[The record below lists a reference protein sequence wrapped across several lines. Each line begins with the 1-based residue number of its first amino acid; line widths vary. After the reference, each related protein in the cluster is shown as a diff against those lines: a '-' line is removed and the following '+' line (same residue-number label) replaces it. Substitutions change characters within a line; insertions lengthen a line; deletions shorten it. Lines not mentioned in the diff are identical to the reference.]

1 MHENGIDR
9 NTVMKMT
16 GLSENDL
23 AQTRRSQKSELPGGK
38 LPWDMI
44 IKTRTQNHTEYDIYQ
59 FTFKS
64 Y

>member
-23 AQTRRSQKSELPGGK
+23 AQIRQCQKSDLRGGK
-38 LPWDMI
+38 PAWDMI
-44 IKTRTQNHTEYDIYQ
+44 INLRA
-59 FTFKS
+59 
-64 Y
+64 